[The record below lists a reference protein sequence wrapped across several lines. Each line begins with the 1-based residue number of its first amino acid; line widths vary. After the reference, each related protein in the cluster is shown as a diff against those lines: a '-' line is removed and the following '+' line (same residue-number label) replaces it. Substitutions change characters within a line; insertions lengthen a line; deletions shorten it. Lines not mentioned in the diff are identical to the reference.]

1 MAEENPEQLATVLTT
16 FLVPTAWGLRPPS
29 AG

>member
-16 FLVPTAWGLRPPS
+16 FLASTTDPTRNRD
-29 AG
+29 